1 MILTTMLK
9 AEAKNQIVFRHCKIE
24 ADFWLDLSGLQNL
37 ISSLLLVTM
46 NSNDVILQA
55 YSLAVKERD
64 NALAALNIALSKI
77 DKLEQEV
84 GQYRMNDRVSAIF
97 EEYLASPRAG
107 NPGHDSETLKIMT
120 KAWTKNSI
128 EHVTAKSEPVKID
141 TNNSQPA
148 PNSRVV
154 KRCFKCRNQG
164 HTARECRFNFP
175 CERCNQFG
183 HTQSSCAVSLK
194 SECTFCNVKG
204 HNDEICRYK
213 LAKRG

>member
-1 MILTTMLK
+1 M
-9 AEAKNQIVFRHCKIE
+9 FGHCKIE
-24 ADFWLDLSGLQNL
+24 ADFWPDLFGLQNL
-37 ISSLLLVTM
+37 ISSLLVTM

-55 YSLAVKERD
+55 YSLVVKERD

-84 GQYRMNDRVSAIF
+84 GEYRMNDRVSTIF

-107 NPGHDSETLKIMT
+107 NPSHDSETLKIMT
-120 KAWTKNSI
+120 KAWTNNSI
-128 EHVTAKSEPVKID
+128 EHVTVKSEPLEKID
-141 TNNSQPA
+141 TNKSQAA
-148 PNSRVV
+148 PSSRIV

-164 HTARECRFNFP
+164 HTARECRLNYP

-183 HTQSSCAVSLK
+183 HTQLTCAVSLK